1 MVVVVMMMMMMID
14 VAIAADT
21 DVAIQADR
29 NVTQNEAE
37 TKLNSII
44 KSTLIFRPAQ
54 LGIFYY
60 LLGHNRPSLGY
71 QHSVLKR
78 K

>member
-1 MVVVVMMMMMMID
+1 MVVVVVMLID

-37 TKLNSII
+37 KKLNAII
-44 KSTLIFRPAQ
+44 KTR
-54 LGIFYY
+54 
-60 LLGHNRPSLGY
+60 
-71 QHSVLKR
+71 
-78 K
+78 